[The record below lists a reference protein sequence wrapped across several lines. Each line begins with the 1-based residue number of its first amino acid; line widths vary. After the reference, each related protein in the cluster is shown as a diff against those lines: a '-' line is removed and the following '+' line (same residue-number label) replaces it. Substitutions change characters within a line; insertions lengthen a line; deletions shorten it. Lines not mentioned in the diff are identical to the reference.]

1 LERPFFDNTFFEFII
16 EPNDF
21 MINIENFEHTHLVVK
36 NWHVLKNENWCVL
49 GRNGSGKQYLDQLLM
64 GELLPESVDKLILPN
79 ADKIGMVSFESQQDV
94 YEHELKIDATNF
106 TDTNDTGTK
115 AKDFLPQDKL
125 NDPLITEFGLSHRLE
140 SGYRQ
145 LSTGEGRKLLILQAI
160 FSGVELLVC
169 DNPFDSLDET
179 SCIALSNA
187 LERLSTTNINVLLML
202 SNRQDI
208 PTWCNNIAFIERG
221 QLNVIGKLE
230 SDETKRQ
237 LDALLTPKP
246 DDGSWPTHMQK
257 LSDYK
262 HPYLVKLT
270 KGKVHY
276 NGVNVFENLDVAIK
290 PLQHTLI
297 TGANGSGKSTLMQL
311 ITGDCT
317 QCYSNDIHVLGYK
330 RGSGESIWELKKHMG
345 IVSSELHRQY
355 RVNGDLL
362 TVVLSGFYD
371 SIGLYQQPEYH
382 QIEIAQQWLKKIGLL
397 DYQQVSFRSLS
408 YGEQRLALIARALIK
423 SPYLLILDEP
433 TQGLDE
439 LNRHR
444 LLNFLEHLAEQKH
457 STMLLVSHRK
467 DEFLPI
473 FKQHIQL

>member
-1 LERPFFDNTFFEFII
+1 
-16 EPNDF
+16 
-21 MINIENFEHTHLVVK
+21 MINITNFEHPKLVVK
-36 NWHVLKNENWCVL
+36 SWQVLENESWCIL
-49 GRNGSGKQYLDQLLM
+49 GRNGSGKQYLDQLLT
-64 GELLPESVDKLILPN
+64 GELRPESVGTFSIPN
-79 ADKIGMVSFESQQDV
+79 LNKVGMVSFESQQEI
-94 YEHELKIDATNF
+94 YEYELKIDATN
-106 TDTNDTGTK
+106 DTNANDIGTP

-125 NDPLITEFGLSHRLE
+125 NDPLINEFGLSHRLE
-140 SGYRQ
+140 SGYKQ

-160 FSGVELLVC
+160 FNGVELLVC
-169 DNPFDSLDET
+169 DNPFDSLDEA
-179 SCIALSNA
+179 SCIALSHA
-187 LERLSTTNINVLLML
+187 LERLSKTGINVLLML

-208 PTWCNNIAFIERG
+208 PTWCSNIAFIERG
-221 QLNVIGKLE
+221 QLNIIGKLE

-237 LDALLTPKP
+237 LDALLTPVP
-246 DDGSWPTHMQK
+246 DDVSWPTNIQQ
-257 LSDYK
+257 LCDYQ
-262 HPYLVKLT
+262 HPYLVKLN

-276 NGVNVFENLDVAIK
+276 NGANVFEDLDVAIK

-317 QCYSNDIHVLGYK
+317 QCYSNDIHVLGFK
-330 RGSGESIWELKKHMG
+330 RGSGESIWDLKKHMG
-345 IVSSELHRQY
+345 IVSAELHRQY

-371 SIGLYQQPEYH
+371 SIGLYQQPEHYH
-382 QIEIAQQWLKKIGLL
+382 IEIAQQWLAKIGLL
-397 DYQQVSFRSLS
+397 EQQHSSFRSLS

-473 FKQHIQL
+473 FEQHIKL

>member
-1 LERPFFDNTFFEFII
+1 
-16 EPNDF
+16 
-21 MINIENFEHTHLVVK
+21 MINITNFEHPKLVVK
-36 NWHVLKNENWCVL
+36 SWQVLKNESWCIL
-49 GRNGSGKQYLDQLLM
+49 GRNGSGKQYLDQLLT
-64 GELLPESVDKLILPN
+64 GELLPESVGTFSIPN
-79 ADKIGMVSFESQQDV
+79 LNKVGMVSFESQQEI
-94 YEHELKIDATNF
+94 YEHELKIDATN
-106 TDTNDTGTK
+106 DTNANDIGTP

-125 NDPLITEFGLSHRLE
+125 NDPLINEFGLSHRLE
-140 SGYRQ
+140 SGYKQ

-169 DNPFDSLDET
+169 DNPFDSLDEA
-179 SCIALSNA
+179 SCIALSHA
-187 LERLSTTNINVLLML
+187 LERLSKTGINVLLML

-208 PTWCNNIAFIERG
+208 PTWCSNIAFIERG

-237 LDALLTPKP
+237 LDALLTPAP
-246 DDGSWPTHMQK
+246 DDVSWPTNIQQ
-257 LSDYK
+257 LCDYQY
-262 HPYLVKLT
+262 PYLVKLN

-317 QCYSNDIHVLGYK
+317 QCYSNDIHVLGFK
-330 RGSGESIWELKKHMG
+330 RGSGESIWDLKKHMG
-345 IVSSELHRQY
+345 IVSAELHRQY

-371 SIGLYQQPEYH
+371 SIGLYQQPEHYH
-382 QIEIAQQWLKKIGLL
+382 IEIAQQWLAKIGLL
-397 DYQQVSFRSLS
+397 AQQHSSFRSLS

-473 FKQHIQL
+473 FEQHIKL